1 MLLQMEALVV
11 ILWIAQPIGKLGM
24 AKTWLSGLHRTH
36 YAIQIQPKTTSA
48 KALWWIQVKAQ
59 NNSRGRMLLQFI
71 SVNSGCQSIQSPCAL
86 YAWPLNGFPFFC
98 LKTNGFPVL
107 FRKLLSCPSGHA
119 FTMRELHNGT
129 IPHYPKDKGLQP
141 WSLWQLNSTL
151 NSPSVQEV
159 QAHYLV

>member
-48 KALWWIQVKAQ
+48 KALWWIQIKAQ

-71 SVNSGCQSIQSPCAL
+71 SVNSGCGGIQSPCAL
-86 YAWPLNGFPFFC
+86 YAWPLNGFPFSVSKLMASLSYSESFSVVPVDMLLQWRNYTMGLFLIT
-98 LKTNGFPVL
+98 LKIRVSNL
-107 FRKLLSCPSGHA
+107 GHSD
-119 FTMRELHNGT
+119 NS
-129 IPHYPKDKGLQP
+129 IPL
-141 WSLWQLNSTL
+141 
-151 NSPSVQEV
+151 
-159 QAHYLV
+159 